1 MRDNHPLAVPD
12 GPERTMLNC
21 AHCGGDS
28 VAVSM
33 PAGETRVAPIHALMI
48 AGARYCARCD
58 SILCE
63 NCGGPD
69 MSTNSIM
76 RDCSD
81 AMFRAQREE
90 QERAGAE
97 MRESYRSS
105 LEGAQANPDNMYQEI
120 VSRDHLQSVIKKRKL
135 YAEVSVGTRK
145 IYVRVRIEAAY
156 RMYDLTLDTDNS
168 LIAEVWASSCSVYLY
183 GARAELTAE
192 LTA

>member
-1 MRDNHPLAVPD
+1 MARNSITIDSDRPAGPNE
-12 GPERTMLNC
+12 PERTMLTC

-33 PAGETRVAPIHALMI
+33 PAGETMVAPIHALMI

-69 MSTNSIM
+69 MSSNSIM

-81 AMFRAQREE
+81 AMFRSQREE
-90 QERAGAE
+90 RERADAE

-105 LEGAQANPDNMYQEI
+105 LEGAQVGSVSTMDPAGSVEI
-120 VSRDHLQSVIKKRKL
+120 LVAAAARYIRAMGPVAKTYPPTPGGLTELFKHVCRAGKTERRTGCLEKK
-135 YAEVSVGTRK
+135 
-145 IYVRVRIEAAY
+145 
-156 RMYDLTLDTDNS
+156 N
-168 LIAEVWASSCSVYLY
+168 
-183 GARAELTAE
+183 
-192 LTA
+192 

>member
-1 MRDNHPLAVPD
+1 MRDNDLPAAPD
-12 GPERTMLNC
+12 GPERMMLTC

-33 PAGETRVAPIHALMI
+33 PAGETRVAPIRALMI

-69 MSTNSIM
+69 MSANSIM

-105 LEGAQANPDNMYQEI
+105 LG
-120 VSRDHLQSVIKKRKL
+120 
-135 YAEVSVGTRK
+135 GTGK
-145 IYVRVRIEAAY
+145 
-156 RMYDLTLDTDNS
+156 TP
-168 LIAEVWASSCSVYLY
+168 
-183 GARAELTAE
+183 
-192 LTA
+192 

>member
-1 MRDNHPLAVPD
+1 MRDNHLPAAPD
-12 GPERTMLNC
+12 GPERTMLTC

-33 PAGETRVAPIHALMI
+33 PAGETRVAPIRALMI

-69 MSTNSIM
+69 MSANSIM

-81 AMFRAQREE
+81 AMFRVQREE
-90 QERAGAE
+90 QERADAE

-105 LEGAQANPDNMYQEI
+105 LEGTGKTP
-120 VSRDHLQSVIKKRKL
+120 
-135 YAEVSVGTRK
+135 
-145 IYVRVRIEAAY
+145 
-156 RMYDLTLDTDNS
+156 
-168 LIAEVWASSCSVYLY
+168 
-183 GARAELTAE
+183 
-192 LTA
+192 